1 MIPYKQ
7 RQRWYKIIFEA
18 DTPAGKRFDVVLLV
32 AILLSLFVIVL
43 DSVAGVRAQWGYEL
57 QVLEWMFTL
66 LFTAEYI
73 LRIVVSPRPR
83 AYIRSTFGLIDL
95 LSVLPNY
102 LEFMAPNIHY
112 LMVIRLFRMLRVF
125 RVFKLHQFVSD
136 ADTIQFALKA
146 IGRKMLIFF
155 VFISIAVVVVGTLL
169 YVVEYP
175 VNSGFSDIP
184 SGIYWAVVTLTT
196 VGYGDLV
203 PITPMGRFI
212 AGLVMMLGYMVLAL
226 PAGMIS
232 AEFIDSAR
240 RARQM
245 VRFCSQCFRKGH
257 EADAR
262 CCKYCG
268 AALTNP

>member
-155 VFISIAVVVVGTLL
+155 CL
-169 YVVEYP
+169 YF
-175 VNSGFSDIP
+175 N
-184 SGIYWAVVTLTT
+184 
-196 VGYGDLV
+196 
-203 PITPMGRFI
+203 
-212 AGLVMMLGYMVLAL
+212 
-226 PAGMIS
+226 
-232 AEFIDSAR
+232 
-240 RARQM
+240 
-245 VRFCSQCFRKGH
+245 
-257 EADAR
+257 R
-262 CCKYCG
+262 CCGGRHPVVCG
-268 AALTNP
+268 GIPGKQRLFRHSFGHLLGCGYAHNRRIRGSCTDYANGQVHRRVGDDVGLYGPCPSRGYDFRRIH